1 MAGLSYVRRLR
12 SVAAAIP
19 GVLDEVLAILQ
30 ESALQKA
37 PHFSQPDDAFLVAP
51 VEVVRTRLPERALRV
66 HCGNRGRSCLSHS
79 L

>member
-12 SVAAAIP
+12 LVVAAIL
-19 GVLDEVLAILQ
+19 GVLDEVLATLQ
-30 ESALQKA
+30 DLALQRA
-37 PHFSQPDDAFLVAP
+37 PHSSQPDDAFPVAP
-51 VEVVRTRLPERALRV
+51 VEAVCTRLPERALRV